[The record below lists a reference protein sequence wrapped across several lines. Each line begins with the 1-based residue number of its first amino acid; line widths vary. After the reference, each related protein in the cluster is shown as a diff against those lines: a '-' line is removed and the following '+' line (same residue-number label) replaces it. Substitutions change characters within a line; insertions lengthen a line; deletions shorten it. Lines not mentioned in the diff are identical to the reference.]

1 MVRATYNEE
10 KMPALSKN
18 ERRILTLVF
27 QRRALIQNALAEEM
41 EITQQSASRL
51 VGGLV
56 ERNLLRPGEKV
67 VGLGKRGTPSTAF
80 QLVPDFAC
88 AAGISIM
95 ADAVA
100 LAIVDF
106 AGGVLVQHRAFL
118 PSMSIKAVL
127 SWTEAALAE
136 ALEEARRP
144 REALAGIGVAVAGS
158 FTGDGPGFNTPRYLD
173 AWANVDVAALF
184 AERLGSPTWADN
196 DGNAAVLAE
205 IVNGVGRWAGS
216 FGYLYLST
224 GVGGGIVLDSEP
236 WRGRAGNA
244 GEFAGGLPPNIYPFP
259 NLELLRQ
266 MVGRDGAVFET
277 VQEMVDAY
285 DPAWPAIDNWI
296 ERVRDSVSIIASN
309 ATAILDLE
317 AIVLG
322 GLVPKDL
329 AERLIP
335 HVELFD
341 QKRRAQARPT
351 AKLVPAEV
359 EDNAAAIGAAILPLK
374 AMFFRWP

>member
-1 MVRATYNEE
+1 MSEAASE
-10 KMPALSKN
+10 KAGFPALSKN

-27 QRRALIQNALAEEM
+27 RRRALIQNALAEEM

-51 VGGLV
+51 VGGLI
-56 ERNLLRPGEKV
+56 ERDLLRPGAKV
-67 VGLGKRGTPSTAF
+67 LGSGKRGSPSTAF
-80 QLVPDFAC
+80 ELVPGFAC
-88 AAGISIM
+88 SAGVSIM

-106 AGGVLVQHRAFL
+106 AGSVLVEQHAFL
-118 PSMSIKAVL
+118 PSMSTRAVL

-136 ALEEARRP
+136 TLEGSGRP
-144 REALAGIGVAVAGS
+144 RATLAGLGVAIAGS
-158 FTGDGPGFNTPRYLD
+158 FTGDGPGLNTPRYLD

-184 AERLGSPTWADN
+184 AERLRLPAWVEN

-205 IVNGVGRWAGS
+205 LVNGVGRWTGS
-216 FGYLYLST
+216 FAYLYLSA
-224 GVGGGIVLDSEP
+224 GVGGGIALDGEP
-236 WRGRAGNA
+236 WRGRVGNA

-266 MVGRDGAVFET
+266 MVGRDGPLFET
-277 VQEMVDAY
+277 VQEMVGAY
-285 DPAWPAIDNWI
+285 DPAWPAIDKWI

-322 GLVPKDL
+322 GLMPTDL

-341 QKRRAQARPT
+341 QKRRAQSRPT
-351 AKLVPAEV
+351 ARLVPAEV
-359 EDNAAAIGAAILPLK
+359 RNNTAAIGAAMLPLK
-374 AMFFRWP
+374 ATFFR

>member
-1 MVRATYNEE
+1 MTQAAHETEE
-10 KMPALSKN
+10 RYPALSKN
-18 ERRILTLVF
+18 EARILTLVF
-27 QRRALIQNALAEEM
+27 QRRAVIQSALAEEM
-41 EITQQSASRL
+41 ELTQQAVSRL

-56 ERNLLRPGEKV
+56 DRNLLRPGEKV
-67 VGLGKRGTPSTAF
+67 AGLGKRGTVSTTF

-106 AGGVLVQHRAFL
+106 AGGVLVQQRAFL

-127 SWTEAALAE
+127 SWAEAMLVE
-136 ALEEARRP
+136 ALEEAGKP
-144 REALAGIGVAVAGS
+144 REALTGLGIAVAGS

-173 AWANVDVAALF
+173 AWANVDVADLF
-184 AERLGSPTWADN
+184 AERFGLSAWADN

-205 IVNGVGRWAGS
+205 CVNGVGRWAGS
-216 FGYLYLST
+216 FGYLYLSA
-224 GVGGGIVLDSEP
+224 GVGGGIVLDGKP
-236 WRGRAGNA
+236 WRGRFGNA

-266 MVGRDGAVFET
+266 MVGRDGLVFET

-309 ATAILDLE
+309 ATAILDLD
-317 AIVLG
+317 AIVFG
-322 GLVPKDL
+322 GLTPRDL

-335 HVELFD
+335 RVELFD
-341 QKRRAQARPT
+341 QKRRAQLRPT

-359 EDNAAAIGAAILPLK
+359 EGNTAAIGAAMLPLK
-374 AMFFRWP
+374 ATFFR

>member
-1 MVRATYNEE
+1 MAGALQDGVRFT
-10 KMPALSKN
+10 LSKN

-41 EITQQSASRL
+41 ELTQQSASRL

-56 ERNLLRPGEKV
+56 ERGLLRPGGKI
-67 VGLGKRGTPSTAF
+67 VGAGKRGSPSTAF

-88 AAGISIM
+88 GAGVSIM
-95 ADAVA
+95 ADGVA
-100 LAIVDF
+100 LALVDF
-106 AGGVLVQHRAFL
+106 AGAVLVQRRAFL
-118 PSMSIKAVL
+118 PAMSVKAVL
-127 SWTEAALAE
+127 AWTDTALAE
-136 ALEEARRP
+136 ALDEAGRSR
-144 REALAGIGVAVAGS
+144 ATLAGLGVAVAGS

-184 AERLGSPTWADN
+184 TERLGLPTWAEN

-205 IVNGVGRWAGS
+205 IVNGVGRWTGN
-216 FGYLYLST
+216 FGYLYLSA
-224 GVGGGIVLDSEP
+224 GVGGGIALDGQL
-236 WRGRAGNA
+236 WRGRVGNA

-266 MVGRDGAVFET
+266 MVGRDGPLFET

-285 DPAWPAIDNWI
+285 DPAWPAIDGWI

-309 ATAILDLE
+309 TTAILDLE

-322 GLVPKDL
+322 GLMPKDL

-335 HVELFD
+335 QVELFD
-341 QKRRAQARPT
+341 QKRRAQPRPT
-351 AKLVPAEV
+351 ARLVPAEV
-359 EDNAAAIGAAILPLK
+359 ADNAAAVGAAILPLR
-374 AMFFRWP
+374 AMFFR